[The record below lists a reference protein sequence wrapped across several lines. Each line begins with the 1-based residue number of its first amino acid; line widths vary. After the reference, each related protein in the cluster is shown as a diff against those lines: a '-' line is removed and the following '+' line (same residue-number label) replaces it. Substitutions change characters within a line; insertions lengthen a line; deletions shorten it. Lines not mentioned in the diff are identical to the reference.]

1 MLSRLKLLYIDA
13 DLLSPDEFPRIV
25 SPSSAC
31 HTGGGIASSSR
42 MEYEQAYNGA
52 AISIDYIHDA
62 GV

>member
-31 HTGGGIASSSR
+31 HELSYGRGDSVFIQDGI
-42 MEYEQAYNGA
+42 
-52 AISIDYIHDA
+52 
-62 GV
+62 